1 MVNYRERF
9 KKIAGE
15 ILIIGVT
22 PPIVPLK
29 GIAGQVDWITN
40 AVISKAIAEKRY
52 TGKDS
57 EALLIDTKELLP
69 VDKAVVLGIG
79 TGKNL
84 KNNVI
89 KILKGLKIRSFSI
102 TLPKSIRAEFKGAEH
117 NLGDERLIV
126 VKDMNL

>member
-1 MVNYRERF
+1 MVDYRGCF
-9 KKIAGE
+9 KKIAGD
-15 ILIIGVT
+15 ILIIGVS

-29 GIAGQVDWITN
+29 GVVSQVDWITN

-57 EALLIDTKELLP
+57 EALLINTKELLP
-69 VDKAVVLGIG
+69 VDKTVVLGVG

-84 KNNVI
+84 RNDVV

-102 TLPKSIRAEFKGAEH
+102 MLPRNIKSEFKGTEH

-126 VKDMNL
+126 VKDINL